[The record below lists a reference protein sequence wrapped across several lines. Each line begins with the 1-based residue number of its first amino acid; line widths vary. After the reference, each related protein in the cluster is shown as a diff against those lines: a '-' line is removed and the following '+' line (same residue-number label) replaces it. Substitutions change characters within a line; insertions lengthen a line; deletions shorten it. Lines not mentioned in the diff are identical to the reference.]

1 MAVRSCVN
9 FDVSQM
15 FIRSLAALSKSLK
28 TKETEKE
35 KQIVEVL
42 LVTIKRK

>member
-1 MAVRSCVN
+1 MAIRSNVN
-9 FDVSQM
+9 FDISLM

-42 LVTIKRK
+42 LVTTERK